1 MNWYEY
7 IEEAQ
12 YDYDWGNDTFD
23 IAKQAYVAG
32 LQAVYDLMY
41 STEDGDYDFVMQQL
55 NEMIR
60 KSE

>member
-7 IEEAQ
+7 IEEGQ
-12 YDYDWGNDTFD
+12 YDYDWSDDTFD
-23 IAKQAYVAG
+23 IAKQAYIAG
-32 LQAVYDLMY
+32 LQAAYDLMY
-41 STEDGDYDFVMQQL
+41 STEDGDYDFVMWQL